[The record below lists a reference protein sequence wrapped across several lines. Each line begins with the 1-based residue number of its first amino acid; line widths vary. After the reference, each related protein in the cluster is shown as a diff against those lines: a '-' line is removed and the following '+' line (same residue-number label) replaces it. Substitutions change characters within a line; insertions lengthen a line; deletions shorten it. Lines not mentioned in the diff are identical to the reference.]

1 MWEINTSNFNNFPFL
16 SPFFFVKKENLFRF
30 SAQLRQL
37 FSLEIRV
44 ACRISGRI
52 LRDWKLL
59 PLCIFSGSN
68 NTDMRG
74 EKKQSIGKKW
84 GWKEEGIGNCQCIVV
99 GGSML
104 DRWTSSEGWAVRL
117 KNKTRGKIAEI
128 VPPLISLVNYLPV
141 IYLRFDEFFFLSSFH
156 SFSLAV
162 CKIFVNLKMIYKK
175 IISIPKLLYPYNYLL
190 IIIVLR
196 VARSKT
202 RSSKRDPSLL
212 NIFFPGKKSLCFNTI
227 RNKKPVEI
235 RTSPT
240 DSYLEEI

>member
-1 MWEINTSNFNNFPFL
+1 MRMERGGDQELPVYRGWRIDARSMN
-16 SPFFFVKKENLFRF
+16 
-30 SAQLRQL
+30 QL
-37 FSLEIRV
+37 
-44 ACRISGRI
+44 
-52 LRDWKLL
+52 
-59 PLCIFSGSN
+59 
-68 NTDMRG
+68 
-74 EKKQSIGKKW
+74 W
-84 GWKEEGIGNCQCIVV
+84 GM
-99 GGSML
+99 S
-104 DRWTSSEGWAVRL
+104 RRL

-196 VARSKT
+196 VARS
-202 RSSKRDPSLL
+202 SKRDPSLL
-212 NIFFPGKKSLCFNTI
+212 NIFFPGKKSLCFNII
-227 RNKKPVEI
+227 RKKPVEI

>member
-1 MWEINTSNFNNFPFL
+1 MHFL
-16 SPFFFVKKENLFRF
+16 GQQQHGYE
-30 SAQLRQL
+30 
-37 FSLEIRV
+37 
-44 ACRISGRI
+44 
-52 LRDWKLL
+52 
-59 PLCIFSGSN
+59 
-68 NTDMRG
+68 G

-84 GWKEEGIGNCQCIVV
+84 GWKEEGIRNCQCIVV

-141 IYLRFDEFFFLSSFH
+141 MYLRFDEFFFLSSFH

-190 IIIVLR
+190 YIIIVLR

-202 RSSKRDPSLL
+202 RSPKRDPSLL

>member
-1 MWEINTSNFNNFPFL
+1 MHFL
-16 SPFFFVKKENLFRF
+16 GQQQHGYEGRKKTIDREKMRMERGGDRELPVYRGWRIDARSMN
-30 SAQLRQL
+30 QL
-37 FSLEIRV
+37 
-44 ACRISGRI
+44 
-52 LRDWKLL
+52 
-59 PLCIFSGSN
+59 
-68 NTDMRG
+68 
-74 EKKQSIGKKW
+74 W
-84 GWKEEGIGNCQCIVV
+84 GM
-99 GGSML
+99 S
-104 DRWTSSEGWAVRL
+104 RRL

-212 NIFFPGKKSLCFNTI
+212 NIFFPGKKSLCFNII

-235 RTSPT
+235 RTNPT

>member
-1 MWEINTSNFNNFPFL
+1 MRMERGGDQELPVYRGWRIDARSMN
-16 SPFFFVKKENLFRF
+16 
-30 SAQLRQL
+30 QL
-37 FSLEIRV
+37 
-44 ACRISGRI
+44 
-52 LRDWKLL
+52 
-59 PLCIFSGSN
+59 
-68 NTDMRG
+68 
-74 EKKQSIGKKW
+74 W
-84 GWKEEGIGNCQCIVV
+84 GM
-99 GGSML
+99 S
-104 DRWTSSEGWAVRL
+104 RRL

-190 IIIVLR
+190 YIIIVLR

-202 RSSKRDPSLL
+202 RSPKRDPSLL

>member
-1 MWEINTSNFNNFPFL
+1 MRMERGGDQELPVYRGWRIDARSMN
-16 SPFFFVKKENLFRF
+16 
-30 SAQLRQL
+30 QL
-37 FSLEIRV
+37 
-44 ACRISGRI
+44 
-52 LRDWKLL
+52 
-59 PLCIFSGSN
+59 
-68 NTDMRG
+68 
-74 EKKQSIGKKW
+74 W
-84 GWKEEGIGNCQCIVV
+84 GM
-99 GGSML
+99 S
-104 DRWTSSEGWAVRL
+104 RRL

-212 NIFFPGKKSLCFNTI
+212 NIFFPGKKSLCFNII

-235 RTSPT
+235 RTNPT

>member
-1 MWEINTSNFNNFPFL
+1 M
-16 SPFFFVKKENLFRF
+16 KKENLFRF

-44 ACRISGRI
+44 ACRILHPPRLKAAPFMHFLGQQQH
-52 LRDWKLL
+52 
-59 PLCIFSGSN
+59 GYE
-68 NTDMRG
+68 G

-84 GWKEEGIGNCQCIVV
+84 GWKEEGIRNCQCIVV

-141 IYLRFDEFFFLSSFH
+141 MYLRFDEFFFLSFFFH

-202 RSSKRDPSLL
+202 RSPKRDPSLL